1 MRILQT
7 IITIPIQ
14 SIVGHILAFSGTYA
28 LGIGN
33 GWELIIWPFWL
44 TLGVWGVGALSAKLT
59 KSFNKKEYFS
69 KFIGTAIG
77 SGLGVILILI
87 TPAIGFIQ
95 LAFPLIG
102 SLIGFYFPIQNFLYS
117 KNKK

>member
-1 MRILQT
+1 MKILST

-14 SIVGHILAFSGTYA
+14 VIVGHILAFSGTYA

-33 GWELIIWPFWL
+33 DWELIIWPFWL
-44 TLGVWGVGALSAKLT
+44 TLGIWSVGALSAKLT
-59 KSFNKKEYFS
+59 KTFKEKESFS
-69 KFIGTAIG
+69 KLIGTAIG

-102 SLIGFYFPIQNFLYS
+102 SLLGFYFPIQKLFIS
-117 KNKK
+117 KK